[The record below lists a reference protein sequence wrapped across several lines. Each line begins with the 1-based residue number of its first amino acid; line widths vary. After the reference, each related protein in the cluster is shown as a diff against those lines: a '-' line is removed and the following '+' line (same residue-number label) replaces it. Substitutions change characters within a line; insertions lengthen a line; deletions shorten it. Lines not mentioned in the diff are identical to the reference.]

1 MRVELKHRSI
11 EEYTSIINDEV
22 EKIKKL
28 AEPLKG
34 KKVIHVNA
42 TAFGGGVAE
51 ILHNL
56 VPLMRSIGIDA
67 QWYAIEA
74 PNEFFNVTK
83 KFHNTLQGAQI
94 EISEDEWKLYER
106 VCEQNAGIIDKNADI
121 VVIHDPQPAAI
132 RLFAKTKS
140 STKWFWRCH
149 IDLSTPN
156 KTVWD
161 RFTRYLEKYD
171 KMIFHLQE
179 YFPKD
184 IGERCIA
191 FPPSIDP
198 LSEKNIELSD
208 NFMQEALKKLKI
220 DPKRPLI
227 TVVAR
232 FDPWKDLF
240 SAIDV
245 YRMVKKVEPSVQLAI
260 VSAMASDDPEG
271 WIFFE
276 KIARYASTDED
287 IIFCTNLNGV
297 GNKQVNA
304 IQRMSTVALHTATR
318 EGFGLVISE
327 ALYKNV
333 PVVARPVGGVKI
345 QIKHGECGYLAH
357 EKQKLAEYIIELI
370 NNQDLRKK
378 MGEFGRKIV
387 IENFI
392 ITVNLSN
399 YLKAFL
405 SCMR

>member
-1 MRVELKHRSI
+1 MRVELRQRSI
-11 EEYTSIINDEV
+11 DEYRTIIGDEI
-22 EKIKKL
+22 ENIKKL
-28 AEPLKG
+28 AEPLQG
-34 KKVIHVNA
+34 KRVIHVNA

-51 ILHNL
+51 ILHSL
-56 VPLMRSIGIDA
+56 VPLMRSVGIDA

-94 EISEDEWKLYER
+94 EISEDEWKLYEK
-106 VCEQNAGIIDKNADI
+106 VCEQNAKIIDEKADI
-121 VVIHDPQPAAI
+121 VVIHDPQPAAM
-132 RLFAKTKS
+132 RLFTKTKP

-156 KTVWD
+156 QAVWN
-161 RFTRYLEKYD
+161 RFAKYLEKYD

-184 IGERCIA
+184 ITQRCIA

-198 LSEKNIELSD
+198 LSEKNTELESRFIEQT
-208 NFMQEALKKLKI
+208 FERLKI
-220 DPKRPLI
+220 DMHRPLI

-245 YRMVKKVEPSVQLAI
+245 YRMVKEVEPSVQLAI

-276 KIARYASTDED
+276 KVARYAGMDED
-287 IIFCTNLNGV
+287 LVFCTNLNGV
-297 GNKQVNA
+297 GNSQVNA

-327 ALYKNV
+327 ALYKGV

-345 QIKHGECGYLAH
+345 QIKHGECGYLAQ
-357 EKQKLAEYIIELI
+357 EKDELAGYIIELI
-370 NNQDLRKK
+370 RKEELRKK
-378 MGEFGRKIV
+378 MGEVGRKIV
-387 IENFI
+387 IDNFI
-392 ITVNLSN
+392 ITVNLAN

-405 SCMR
+405 SSTR

>member
-1 MRVELKHRSI
+1 MKVNLKDRSI
-11 EEYTSIINDEV
+11 EEYRNIINDEV
-22 EKIKKL
+22 EKIKEL
-28 AEPLKG
+28 AKPLKG
-34 KKVIHVNA
+34 KRVIHVNA

-51 ILHNL
+51 ILQNL
-56 VPLMRSIGIDA
+56 VPLMRSVGIDTD
-67 QWYAIEA
+67 WYAIQA

-94 EISEDEWKLYER
+94 EISEEEWRLYEN
-106 VCEQNAGIIDKNADI
+106 VCEQNAKIIDENADI

-132 RLFAKTKS
+132 RLFAKTKP

-156 KTVWD
+156 KVIWN
-161 RFTRYLEKYD
+161 RFAKYLERYD
-171 KMIFHLQE
+171 KMIFHLDE
-179 YFPKD
+179 YFPGD
-184 IGERCIA
+184 VVDRCIA

-198 LSEKNIELSD
+198 LSEKNMELD
-208 NFMQEALKKLKI
+208 DAFVQETLKRLKI
-220 DPKRPLI
+220 DLQRPLI

-271 WIFFE
+271 WVFFE
-276 KIARYASTDED
+276 KVIRYAGTDED

-297 GNKQVNA
+297 GNREVNA

-345 QIKHGECGYLAH
+345 QVKHGECGYLAH
-357 EKQKLAEYIIELI
+357 DKHELADYIIKLMKDE
-370 NNQDLRKK
+370 NLRKR
-378 MGEFGRKIV
+378 MGQVGRRV
-387 IENFI
+387 VVENFI
-392 ITVNLSN
+392 ITVNLKN

-405 SCMR
+405 SS